1 VENEEMKKKDLPSV
15 VDSGPCGAS
24 VDRRTSAKDTA
35 FRSIERNGEEIAKV
49 GDSIFYF
56 AELGMQEIET
66 SRLLVGVLRDIG
78 YRVEAGISGFPT
90 GFLASY
96 GSGKPVIAVHV
107 EYDALPSGSQTP
119 GVVER
124 RELVAGAPGHAEG
137 HNTNP
142 AVMVGA
148 AFGIKEAMDRHRLTG
163 TVKLFG
169 SPAEEQLVSRSFFVR
184 DGHFEGV
191 DAALHV
197 HVGNEL
203 SVVYGIRSSALIS
216 VEYEF
221 FGKTAHAGNS
231 PWTGISAADAAKL
244 MDIGWDVLREHLPPT
259 QRSHSV
265 IKDGGVQPNVV
276 PDYAK
281 IWWYFREASA
291 KGAADLFRRA
301 RKMARGAC
309 LMTGATH
316 RETVVAA
323 CWPNWDNKVLAEIV
337 QTNIELVG
345 MPRWSKEEQAL
356 ARRVQKAAGLRETG
370 LETEVK
376 PLMQAKQA
384 GGSCDS
390 GDITYVVPHA
400 RIVFPANIAGTEA
413 HHWSAGIAPATSIAH
428 KGEVTGAKVLAG
440 SMIDLMV
447 EPGHLAGAKAWFD
460 RGLAEAGIKYAPL
473 LPSKTKPPVKLN
485 REEMGKYRDRLKKYY
500 LNVPIRFRGR

>member
-1 VENEEMKKKDLPSV
+1 MKKVAKRT
-15 VDSGPCGAS
+15 GPKTGP
-24 VDRRTSAKDTA
+24 KETA
-35 FRSIERNGEEIAKV
+35 FRAVERNGAEIAKV

-56 AELGMQEIET
+56 AELGMQEVET

-78 YRVEAGISGFPT
+78 YTVETGISGFPT
-90 GFLASY
+90 GFLATY

-124 RELVAGAPGHAEG
+124 RELVPGAPGHAEG

-142 AVMVGA
+142 AVLVGA
-148 AFGIKEAMDRHRLTG
+148 AFGIKEAIDRHRLTG

-184 DGHFEGV
+184 DGLFRGV

-197 HVGNEL
+197 HVGDEL
-203 SVVYGIRSSALIS
+203 SVVYGVRSSALIS

-221 FGKTAHAGNS
+221 FGKTAHAGNA
-231 PWTGISAADAAKL
+231 PWLGVSAADAAKL

-281 IWWYFREASA
+281 IWWYFREATA
-291 KGAADLFRRA
+291 RGAAELFSRA
-301 RKMARGAC
+301 RKMAEGAC

-323 CWPNWDNKVLAEIV
+323 CWPNWDNKVLAEVV
-337 QTNIELVG
+337 QANIELVG
-345 MPRWSKEEQAL
+345 MPRWSEEDQAL
-356 ARRVQKAAGLRETG
+356 ARRVQKAAGLPEEG
-370 LETEVK
+370 LATEVS
-376 PLMQAKQA
+376 PLTPAKQA

-413 HHWSAGIAPATSIAH
+413 HHWSAGIAPATPIAH

-440 SMIDLMV
+440 TLVDLML
-447 EPGHLAGAKAWFD
+447 EPGHLVGAKKWFEQ
-460 RGLAEAGIKYAPL
+460 GLAEAGIAYAPTSAPNHSVGITC
-473 LPSKTKPPVKLN
+473 PSC
-485 REEMGKYRDRLKKYY
+485 
-500 LNVPIRFRGR
+500 RFSHS

>member
-1 VENEEMKKKDLPSV
+1 M
-15 VDSGPCGAS
+15 
-24 VDRRTSAKDTA
+24 SAKTTA
-35 FRSIERNGEEIAKV
+35 FQAVERNGDQIAKI

-78 YRVEAGISGFPT
+78 YRVEEGIAGFPT
-90 GFLASY
+90 GFLAEY
-96 GSGKPVIAVHV
+96 GCGKPVIAVHV

-124 RELVAGAPGHAEG
+124 RELVPGAPGHAEG

-148 AFGIKEAMDRHRLTG
+148 AFAVKEAIDTHRLIG

-184 DGHFEGV
+184 DGYFEGV
-191 DAALHV
+191 DAAFHV
-197 HVGNEL
+197 HVGNGL
-203 SVVYGIRSSALIS
+203 SVVYGLRSSALIS

-231 PWTGISAADAAKL
+231 PWTGISAVDAAKL
-244 MDIGWDVLREHLPPT
+244 MDVGWDILREHLPLT

-265 IKDGGVQPNVV
+265 IKDGGIQPNVV

-291 KGAADLFRRA
+291 RGAADLFSRA

-316 RETVVAA
+316 RETVIAA
-323 CWPNWDNKVLAEIV
+323 CWPNWDNQVLAEVV
-337 QTNIELVG
+337 QANIELVG
-345 MPRWSKEEQAL
+345 MPRWSKEDQAL
-356 ARRVQKAAGLRETG
+356 ARRVQKAAGIRETG
-370 LETEVK
+370 LATEVTS
-376 PLMQAKQA
+376 LMQGRQA

-413 HHWSAGIAPATSIAH
+413 HHWSAGIAPATPIAH
-428 KGEVTGAKVLAG
+428 KGEVAGAKVLAG
-440 SMIDLMV
+440 AMIDLMLS
-447 EPGHLAGAKAWFD
+447 PGHLTRAKAWFD
-460 RGLAEAGIKYAPL
+460 EGLAQEGISYAPL
-473 LPSKTKPPVKLN
+473 LPPKTKPPLRLN
-485 REEMGKYRDRLKKYY
+485 GAEMEKYRDRMKKFY
-500 LNVPIRFRGR
+500 LDVPIGFK

>member
-1 VENEEMKKKDLPSV
+1 MKKETQANL
-15 VDSGPCGAS
+15 
-24 VDRRTSAKDTA
+24 KDTA
-35 FRSIERNGEEIAKV
+35 FRAIERNGEEIAKV
-49 GDSIFYF
+49 GDSIFSF
-56 AELGMQEIET
+56 AELGMQEVET
-66 SRLLVGVLRDIG
+66 SGLLVGVLRDIG
-78 YRVEAGISGFPT
+78 YTVETGISGFPT
-90 GFLASY
+90 GFLATC

-124 RELVAGAPGHAEG
+124 RELVPGAPGHAEG

-148 AFGIKEAMDRHRLTG
+148 AFGIKEAIDRHRLTG
-163 TVKLFG
+163 TIKLFG

-184 DGHFEGV
+184 DGLFRGV

-197 HVGNEL
+197 HIGDQL
-203 SVVYGIRSSALIS
+203 AVVYGVRSSALIS

-221 FGKTAHAGNS
+221 YGKTAHAGNA
-231 PWTGISAADAAKL
+231 PWLGVSAADAAKL

-291 KGAADLFRRA
+291 RGAGDLYSRA
-301 RKMARGAC
+301 RKMAQGAC

-323 CWPNWDNKVLAEIV
+323 CWPNWDNKPLAEVV
-337 QTNIELVG
+337 QANIELVG
-345 MPRWSKEEQAL
+345 MPRWSEEDQAL
-356 ARRVQKAAGLRETG
+356 ARRVQKASGLAEAGLA
-370 LETEVK
+370 TEVS
-376 PLMQAKQA
+376 PLMPAKQA

-400 RIVFPANIAGTEA
+400 RIHFPANIPGTEA
-413 HHWSAGIAPATSIAH
+413 HHWSAGIAPATPIAH

-440 SMIDLMV
+440 SMIDLMLDS
-447 EPGHLAGAKAWFD
+447 GHLVRAKRWFD
-460 RGLAEAGIKYAPL
+460 RGLAEAGIDYSPL
-473 LPSKTKPPVKLN
+473 LPPETKPPLNLN
-485 REEMGKYRDRLKKYY
+485 REEMAKYRNRMKKFYLKA
-500 LNVPIRFRGR
+500 PIRFK

>member
-1 VENEEMKKKDLPSV
+1 MKKEKRLSP
-15 VDSGPCGAS
+15 
-24 VDRRTSAKDTA
+24 KDTA
-35 FRSIERNGEEIAKV
+35 FRAIERNGEEIAKV

-66 SRLLVGVLRDIG
+66 SRLLVGVLRATG
-78 YRVEAGISGFPT
+78 YTVEAGISGFPT
-90 GFLASY
+90 GFLATY
-96 GSGKPVIAVHV
+96 GSGKPVIAVHA

-124 RELVAGAPGHAEG
+124 RELAPGAPGHAEG

-142 AVMVGA
+142 AVLVGA
-148 AFGIKEAMDRHRLTG
+148 AFGIKEAIDRHRLTG

-184 DGHFEGV
+184 DGYFAGV

-197 HVGNEL
+197 HIGDQL

-276 PDYAK
+276 PDYA
-281 IWWYFREASA
+281 R
-291 KGAADLFRRA
+291 GAGNLFRRA
-301 RKMARGAC
+301 RKMAQGAC
-309 LMTGATH
+309 LMTDATH

-323 CWPNWDNKVLAEIV
+323 CWPNWDNKVLAEVV
-337 QTNIELVG
+337 QSNIELVG
-345 MPRWSKEEQAL
+345 MPQWSAEDQAL
-356 ARRVQKAAGLRETG
+356 ARRVQKAAGVRETG
-370 LETEVK
+370 LETKVA
-376 PLMQAKQA
+376 PLMPAKQA

-400 RIVFPANIAGTEA
+400 RIIFPANIAGVEA
-413 HHWSAGIAPATSIAH
+413 HHWSAGIAPATPIAH

-440 SMIDLMV
+440 SMIDLML
-447 EPGHLAGAKAWFD
+447 EPGHLVRAKEWFD
-460 RGLAEAGIKYAPL
+460 RGLAETGIAYAPL
-473 LPSKTKPPVKLN
+473 LPPETKPPLNLN
-485 REEMGKYRDRLKKYY
+485 REEMAKYRGRLKKFY
-500 LNVPIRFRGR
+500 LNVPIRFK